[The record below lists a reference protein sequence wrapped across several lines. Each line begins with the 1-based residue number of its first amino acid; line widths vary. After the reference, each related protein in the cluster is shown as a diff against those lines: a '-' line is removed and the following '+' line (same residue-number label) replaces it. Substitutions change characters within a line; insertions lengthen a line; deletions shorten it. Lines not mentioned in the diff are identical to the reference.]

1 MVGRRRSV
9 DWCTSPNR
17 PPAPQRPTRLL
28 VAAFRQHHEQS
39 QQDFDDLLRQFI
51 DDCHPETP
59 AQTSAVTHMAIAHWS
74 IRRVHRIET
83 NILKVALAN
92 VGPEIT
98 DPGDRTAAAWKQAT
112 LVSVFNKL
120 AGFEGSYVT
129 QFARAVELY
138 CQLRRQ
144 ASQPPLKQENEH
156 SNPLDEILML
166 SQSSRE
172 HSLQRRPKVSQPQR
186 KHENHH
192 SNPLNEILI
201 PPQPPPTAPPDP
213 PKPRPPSH
221 ARASSLVI
229 VHNELRI

>member
-1 MVGRRRSV
+1 
-9 DWCTSPNR
+9 
-17 PPAPQRPTRLL
+17 
-28 VAAFRQHHEQS
+28 
-39 QQDFDDLLRQFI
+39 
-51 DDCHPETP
+51 
-59 AQTSAVTHMAIAHWS
+59 MAIAHWS

-112 LVSVFNKL
+112 LVPVFNKL
-120 AGFEGSYVT
+120 ASFEASYVT
-129 QFARAVELY
+129 RFARGVELY
-138 CQLRRQ
+138 SQLRQQ
-144 ASQPPLKQENEH
+144 AAQPAAKMENDH
-156 SNPLDEILML
+156 SNPLNEILT
-166 SQSSRE
+166 SAKPSSAYA
-172 HSLQRRPKVSQPQR
+172 LQRRPKVSQPQP

-192 SNPLNEILI
+192 SNPLNETFM
-201 PPQPPPTAPPDP
+201 PPGPPSTAPPDP